1 MCRLSKIEKRAKSL
15 HPIVHCTSMNA
26 GSLNQTKCERKFN
39 IPVQYVQCGT
49 QKWTEEMGQ
58 SLDTVV

>member
-1 MCRLSKIEKRAKSL
+1 MCRFSKIEKRAKSL

-39 IPVQYVQCGT
+39 IPVHSMYSAVHKNGRR
-49 QKWTEEMGQ
+49 KW
-58 SLDTVV
+58 DNR